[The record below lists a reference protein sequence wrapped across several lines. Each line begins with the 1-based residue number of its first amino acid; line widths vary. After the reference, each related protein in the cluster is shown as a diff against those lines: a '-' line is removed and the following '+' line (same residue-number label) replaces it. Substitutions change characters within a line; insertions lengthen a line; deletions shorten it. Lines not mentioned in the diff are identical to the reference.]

1 MNIHAAIELPT
12 TPDEF
17 LRWNEDREGKREF
30 VEGKI
35 VEMMVHTTRYHAILS
50 MRFAYEFLN
59 QLPQLEYVVT
69 SADFG
74 IKTFNNVR
82 YPDVLVEQAGG
93 DGKALATTEPLI
105 IVEVLSPSTRKT
117 DLGQKRIQYQ
127 AIPSLLHYLAV
138 EQDQAKIMVWSRQI
152 GGHWSDMIDVA
163 MDVPF
168 SLSGLNI
175 TIEPAKIYAG
185 IV

>member
-1 MNIHAAIELPT
+1 MNIHAAIKLPT

-35 VEMMVHTTRYHAILS
+35 VEMMVNTTRYHATLS
-50 MRFAYEFLN
+50 MRFANEFLN
-59 QLPQLEYVVT
+59 QLSWLDFVVT

-74 IKTFNNVR
+74 IKTFNTVR
-82 YPDVLVEQAGG
+82 YPDVMVERAGG
-93 DGKALATTEPLI
+93 DGKALATTEPMI
-105 IVEVLSPSTRKT
+105 IVEVLSPSTRKS

-138 EQDQAKIMVWSRQI
+138 EQDQAKILLWSRLPD
-152 GGHWSDMIDVA
+152 GEWSDMIEVA
-163 MDVPF
+163 VNASF
-168 SLSGLNI
+168 TLSGLNV
-175 TIEPAKIYAG
+175 TIDPAKIYAG

>member
-1 MNIHAAIELPT
+1 MNIQAAIKLPT

-35 VEMMVHTTRYHAILS
+35 VEMMVNATFSHARLAS
-50 MRFAYEFLN
+50 RFVFAFMS
-59 QLPQLEYVVT
+59 QLDENDFAVT
-69 SADFG
+69 SADFA
-74 IKTFNNVR
+74 IKTFNTVR
-82 YPDVLVEQAGG
+82 YPDVLVERAGG

-105 IVEVLSPSTRKT
+105 IVEVLSPSTRKS

-127 AIPSLLHYLAV
+127 AILSLLHYLAV
-138 EQDQAKIMVWSRQI
+138 EQDQAKILLWSRQPD
-152 GGHWSDMIDVA
+152 GEWSDMIDVD
-163 MDVPF
+163 MNVPL
-168 SLSGLNI
+168 SLSGVNV
-175 TIEPAKIYAG
+175 TIDPAKIYAG